1 MQLLVEFEKIF
12 FNALFIDKIRKDYR
26 KLIQYSSY
34 NEQI

>member
-12 FNALFIDKIRKDYR
+12 FNALFIDKIPKDYR